1 MTKRINISEQI
12 KIKVWTEA
20 AGRCQ
25 FRNCNKPLWYNTLTL
40 SDTKFGEFAHI
51 IGASRNGPRG
61 QWNSK
66 LLQDKPENLMLLCEM
81 CHKEIDYGRNIKD
94 YPKEM
99 LYKMKNE
106 HEKGIRIALENL
118 KKKTT
123 ILMFLCPIQDRLP
136 IINKRAVR
144 SAIYPY
150 NPDTV
155 ENEWYK
161 IKISHFNRK
170 LEKFFDTAIEE
181 IDTVYA
187 QIQRR
192 YNNNEIDNLSVFAF
206 GPMPLLMYLGKCL
219 GDTIPSIIYQHNR
232 NTTDVE
238 KLWKWQKKGKSIL
251 KFNIQN
257 LKIGKSKDVGLI
269 LSFSDKVL
277 KDKYIDAIRD
287 DYSIYEIFVDKPNTR
302 LIEKKSDLENFGKTY
317 RILLNQIQEK
327 HGKDCNIH
335 IFPAVPV
342 SIALQCGK
350 ELLPTKDPN
359 IYVYEFLDGTKSF
372 VKAIKLL

>member
-1 MTKRINISEQI
+1 MSKRIKIPEQI
-12 KIKVWTEA
+12 KIKVWSEA

-25 FRNCNKPLWYNTLTL
+25 FRNCNKPLWYNDITLN
-40 SDTKFGEFAHI
+40 DTKFGEFAHI

-66 LLQDKPENLMLLCEM
+66 ALQDKFENLMLLCER

-94 YPKEM
+94 YPKAV
-99 LYKMKNE
+99 LLKMKTD
-106 HEKGIRIALENL
+106 HEKSIRIALENL
-118 KKKTT
+118 EKKTT
-123 ILMFLCPIQDRLP
+123 ILKFICPILDKP
-136 IINKRAVR
+136 PVINKRAVR
-144 SAIYPY
+144 LAIYPY
-150 NPDTV
+150 IPDTL
-155 ENEWYK
+155 ENEWYN

-170 LEKFFDTAIEE
+170 SDKFFNTIIEE
-181 IDTVYA
+181 IDAVYA
-187 QIQRR
+187 QIIRR
-192 YNNNEIDNLSVFAF
+192 YSNNEIDNLSVFTF
-206 GPMPLLMYLGKCL
+206 GPIPLLMYLGKCL
-219 GDTIPSIIYQHNR
+219 GDTIPSTIYQYNR

-238 KLWKWQKKGKSIL
+238 KLWQWPKKGKSTL
-251 KFNIQN
+251 KFNVQN
-257 LKIGKSKDVGLI
+257 LKIGKSKNVGLI
-269 LSFSDKVL
+269 LSLSDKVA
-277 KDKYIDAIRD
+277 KDKYIDTIRNN
-287 DYSIYEIFVDKPNTR
+287 YSIYEIFVDEPNTR

-359 IYVYEFLDGTKSF
+359 IYVYEFLDETKSF
-372 VKAIKLL
+372 IEAIKLL